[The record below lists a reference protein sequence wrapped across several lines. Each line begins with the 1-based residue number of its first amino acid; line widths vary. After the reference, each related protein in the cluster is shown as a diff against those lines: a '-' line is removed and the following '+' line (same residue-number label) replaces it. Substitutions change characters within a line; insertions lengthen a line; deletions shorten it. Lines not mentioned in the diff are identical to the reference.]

1 MDFVPR
7 LYDYAA
13 SANCLKVRMTLRL
26 LGRPF
31 ERIPV
36 DIFAGDTLTAEYKA
50 INPGRTTPVLEV
62 APGRHLPES
71 NAILLHVAEGS
82 DLLPED
88 PLDRAD
94 VVRWLFF
101 ERSFTPAV
109 GGVRFLRLTGRDVFV
124 PEKVEEGERDG
135 RRLLAQL
142 DAHLAERPYLAGGAL
157 TVADLSLYAYAHVA
171 PDGGFDLAPLP
182 HLRAWI
188 ERVGATPGLVND
200 LVPYPENSRIG
211 ASRSIYG

>member
-1 MDFVPR
+1 MDFLPR

-13 SANCLKVRMTLRL
+13 SANCLKVRMTLGL
-26 LGRPF
+26 LDRPF
-31 ERIPV
+31 ERVPV
-36 DIFAGDTLTAEYKA
+36 DIFAGDTLTDEYKA
-50 INPGRTTPVLEV
+50 INPGRTTPVLEI

-71 NAILLHVAEGS
+71 NAILLHLAEES
-82 DLLPED
+82 ELLPDD

-94 VVRWLFF
+94 VARWLFF

-109 GGVRFLRLTGRDVFV
+109 GGVRFMRLTGRDALL
-124 PEKVEEGERDG
+124 PEKVAEGEREG
-135 RRLLAQL
+135 VRLLRQL
-142 DAHLAERPYLAGGAL
+142 EAHLAERPYLAGDSL

-171 PDGGFDLAPLP
+171 PEGGFDLEPLP

-188 ERVGATPGLVND
+188 ERVAATPGLVND

-211 ASRSIYG
+211 VSRSIYG